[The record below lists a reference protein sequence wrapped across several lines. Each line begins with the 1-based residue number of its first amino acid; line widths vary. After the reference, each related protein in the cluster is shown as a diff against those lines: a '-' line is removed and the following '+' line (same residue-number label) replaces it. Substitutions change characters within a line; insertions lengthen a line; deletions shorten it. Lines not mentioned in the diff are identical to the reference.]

1 MKITQVLLA
10 IPSDTCSQHQHKSNK
25 IETKLS
31 QTFYHIV
38 QYIIRFLANNSEP
51 HIWQTQ
57 TRKGELIWHI
67 YDPKTGQSEQ
77 FSCEQDVRIWIE
89 KQYYR

>member
-10 IPSDTCSQHQHKSNK
+10 FPSDTCSKRQDKLNK
-25 IETKLS
+25 IETQLS
-31 QTFYHIV
+31 QTFSQIF
-38 QYIIRFLANNSEP
+38 QQIIHFLTNNSEP
-51 HIWQTQ
+51 RIWQTQ
-57 TRKGELIWHI
+57 TRKGDLIWHI

-77 FSCEQDVRIWIE
+77 FTCEQDVRIWIE

>member
-10 IPSDTCSQHQHKSNK
+10 FPSDTSSKRQDHSHKIK
-25 IETKLS
+25 TQLS
-31 QTFYHIV
+31 QTFSQIF

-51 HIWQTQ
+51 RIWQTK
-57 TRKGELIWHI
+57 TRKEDLIWHI
-67 YDPKTGQSEQ
+67 YDPKTGQTEQ
-77 FSCEQDVRIWIE
+77 FTCEQDVRIWIE

>member
-25 IETKLS
+25 AERQIS
-31 QTFYHIV
+31 QTFSRFF
-38 QYIIRFLANNSEP
+38 QKIIRFLANNSEP
-51 HIWQTQ
+51 RIWQTK
-57 TRKGELIWHI
+57 TRKGDLIWHI
-67 YDPKTGQSEQ
+67 YDPKTGQSEH
-77 FSCEQDVRIWIE
+77 FSSEQDVRIWIE